1 MGDQTGPG
9 PLVVLSLDF
18 ADGDL
23 VRMSRNGVTTWA
35 DGTFA
40 FPAGTGEK
48 IREDNAQADREDY
61 AAWLASPQYH
71 GTMPRVRQSAFLAG
85 FAAAREATPPAEPC
99 PYETRYALHSNGMKC
114 CDEGGAPAEARE
126 QALLTALASAIEVAD
141 TGRSPDAERA
151 EFHRLRAA
159 LPAERAQQRA
169 MCRCGCGGPLTVVGH
184 LDLLTGRPATIYTP
198 PENLIIEAGGTP

>member
-114 CDEGGAPAEARE
+114 CDEDGA
-126 QALLTALASAIEVAD
+126 
-141 TGRSPDAERA
+141 
-151 EFHRLRAA
+151 
-159 LPAERAQQRA
+159 
-169 MCRCGCGGPLTVVGH
+169 
-184 LDLLTGRPATIYTP
+184 
-198 PENLIIEAGGTP
+198 